1 MALHKPPDA
10 SLLRTPLGRRQ
21 IIRGLTAAA
30 VAAGSSL
37 LINRHSALAKTD
49 PRPRLPSPAPPPI
62 HFDVI
67 RNNDVI
73 GTHRV
78 EFRGAP
84 DEFSVR
90 TMIDITVRMLGV
102 IVFIFRHDG
111 TERWK
116 NGLLQALDSKTTD
129 DESEF
134 FVTGRAE
141 AGSFRIVN
149 RKGTETAP
157 PDIMVGS
164 YWTPEIAVQ
173 SQLIDPQ
180 RGRVKAQQLLS
191 KDKMPLQVG
200 RNSIEATRYRVIGV
214 TDGWVAYD
222 TTGRW
227 VAAELKKKGSDI
239 FYRLH
244 A

>member
-1 MALHKPPDA
+1 MPLHQPPGPP
-10 SLLRTPLGRRQ
+10 LKKPLGRRDV
-21 IIRGLTAAA
+21 ICGLAATA
-30 VAAGSSL
+30 VTAGSSL
-37 LINRHSALAKTD
+37 LINRQTASAQ
-49 PRPRLPSPAPPPI
+49 PVERPRLPSPAPSPI

-73 GTHRV
+73 GAHKV
-78 EFRGAP
+78 EFRGNP
-84 DEFSVR
+84 GEFSVR
-90 TMIDITVRMLGV
+90 TLIDITVRVLGV
-102 IVFIFRHDG
+102 SVFIFRHDG

-116 NGLLQALDSKTTD
+116 NGLLHAFDSKTID
-129 DESEF
+129 DDSEF
-134 FVTGRAE
+134 FVNARAE
-141 AGSFRIVN
+141 GGAVRIVN
-149 RKGTETAP
+149 RRGTETAP

-164 YWTPEIAVQ
+164 YWTPEIALQ

-180 RGRVKAQQLLS
+180 RGRVKTQQLLS
-191 KDKMPLQVG
+191 QDKMPLQVG

-222 TTGRW
+222 ASGRW

-244 A
+244 G

>member
-1 MALHKPPDA
+1 MPLHQPPGP
-10 SLLRTPLGRRQ
+10 LLQTPLGRRH
-21 IIRGLTAAA
+21 IIWGLAATA

-37 LINRHSALAKTD
+37 LINRHNALAQTH
-49 PRPRLPSPAPPPI
+49 PRPRLRSPAPPPI

-73 GTHRV
+73 GTHKV
-78 EFRGAP
+78 EFRGSSE
-84 DEFSVR
+84 EFSVR
-90 TMIDITVRMLGV
+90 TLIDITVRVLGV
-102 IVFIFRHDG
+102 TVFLFRHDG
-111 TERWK
+111 TERWR
-116 NGLLQALDSKTTD
+116 NGLLQAFDSKTTD
-129 DESEF
+129 DDSEF

-141 AGSFRIVN
+141 AGGFRIVN

-164 YWTPEIAVQ
+164 YWTPEIALQ
-173 SQLIDPQ
+173 PQLIDPQ
-180 RGRVKAQQLLS
+180 RGRVKTQQLLS
-191 KDKMPLQVG
+191 KDKMPLQIG
-200 RNSIEATRYRVIGV
+200 RNEIEATRYRVIGV

-222 TTGRW
+222 ASGRW

-239 FYRLH
+239 LYRLH